1 MQKVINALALA
12 SFGVSAVVVGS
23 GVWIY
28 ANRFAL
34 INDVKNIV
42 AEEVTEMIPIIAQE
56 ILPST
61 DIKSA
66 VPGGTEL
73 PIQSPSLP
81 F

>member
-23 GVWIY
+23 GVWLY
-28 ANRFAL
+28 ANRYAL

-61 DIKSA
+61 DVEAAI
-66 VPGGTEL
+66 PGGAEL
-73 PIQSPSLP
+73 PVQSPSLP